1 MNYNFKPCDRSQML
15 LLPPSVEEWVPDDHL
30 ARFVVDAV
38 KQFDL
43 SEFMGAY
50 RSDGV
55 GQASFH
61 PAPVIAL
68 LLYWYC
74 KGERSSRRIE
84 SYCQDDVASRFIMA
98 NQQPDH
104 SMFCRFRVRHEA
116 ALEKVFLQVLQL
128 CQKAGLIKLGSVSL
142 DGTKIIASAALDA
155 NRKLDALQAE
165 VQKMLAEAQTVDARE
180 DALFGPDKRGDELP
194 PELRASKDRMKRLKE
209 CAARLQAEED
219 AARSAQQS
227 KIDARE
233 EAEAASGKKCRG
245 RKPKLPDEV
254 VDKDQKANTTE
265 PESRILKTRKGY
277 VQGYN
282 AQAVAT
288 EEQIII
294 AADVTQEENDQKQFK
309 PMIQQAKAN
318 LAAVKVVLAL
328 GAVLIDAGYCS
339 DENLQAEDELG
350 VDLYCATK
358 KDHKQRQEANEA
370 PPPRGR
376 IPKKLT
382 ARERMERK
390 LRTKKGRSMYKKRGK
405 TIEPVFGQIKT
416 VQDGGRCMRRG
427 LKANRSE
434 WKFTCSAH
442 NLLKLWRSSRKS
454 GK

>member
-15 LLPPSVEEWVPDDHL
+15 LLPLSIEEWLPEGHL

-43 SEFMGAY
+43 SEFMGVY

-74 KGERSSRRIE
+74 KGERSSRKIE

-104 SMFCRFRVRHEA
+104 SMFCRFRARHEA
-116 ALEKVFLQVLQL
+116 ALEKIFLQVLQL
-128 CQKAGLIKLGSVSL
+128 CEKAGLIKLGSVSL
-142 DGTKIIASAALDA
+142 DGTKITASAALDA
-155 NRKLDALQAE
+155 NRKLDALKAE
-165 VQKMLAEAQTVDARE
+165 VAQMLAEAKTVDARE
-180 DALFGPDKRGDELP
+180 DSVYGPDNRGDELP
-194 PELRASKDRMKRLKE
+194 PELRASKDRLKRLQE
-209 CAARLQAEED
+209 CAARLQAEQD
-219 AARSAQQS
+219 AARSAQQT

-233 EAEAASGKKCRG
+233 EAEAESGKKCRG
-245 RKPKLPDEV
+245 RKPKLPDEA

-265 PESRILKTRKGY
+265 PASRIMKTRKGY

-294 AADVTQEENDQKQFK
+294 AADVTQDENDQKQLK
-309 PMIQQAKAN
+309 PMIQQAKQN
-318 LAAVKVVLAL
+318 LAAVKVMLAI

-339 DENLQAEDELG
+339 DENLNLEDELDI
-350 VDLYCATK
+350 DLYCATK
-358 KDHKQRQEANEA
+358 KDHKQRKEAAEA

-376 IPKKLT
+376 IPKHLT
-382 ARERMERK
+382 AKDRMERK
-390 LRTKKGRSMYKKRGK
+390 LRTKDGRAMYKKRGK

-416 VQDGGRCMRRG
+416 VQNGGRCMRRG
-427 LKANRSE
+427 LKANQSE

-442 NLLKLWRSSRKS
+442 NLLKLWRSSR
-454 GK
+454 